1 MSGFISSYIG
11 AFDRNSTMS
20 IKRWIYFFL
29 KSLLLFLLLLLAFFS
44 VQYAL
49 ITYTPLFEYVT
60 VSGIKQSNVYGII
73 LMLTVSFVSSVLHL
87 VKIIRQ

>member
-1 MSGFISSYIG
+1 MSEFISDYKG
-11 AFDRNSTMS
+11 AFDRKSTMS

-29 KSLLLFLLLLLAFFS
+29 KSSLLFLLLLLALSS
-44 VQYAL
+44 VQYAF
-49 ITYTPLFEYVT
+49 IIYTPLLEYVT

-73 LMLTVSFVSSVLHL
+73 LMLTVSFFPSVLNL